1 MPGQVSFQKMEPSRR
16 VVTIGTFDG
25 VHRGHQQLIE
35 QTRVRAVELG
45 ARSTIVTFEPVP
57 ASVLRPDKFAGRI
70 CTAGRKLTLLEALGT
85 DEIAVIEFDRE
96 LAART
101 PEDFLAEL
109 AERTSLV
116 ELWVGEGFALG
127 RDRVGDVSRI
137 TEIGRR
143 LGFRTVAM
151 ARVID
156 GGEVISSS
164 SIRRSIEAG
173 DVEFAARSLGRPFTV
188 SGEVIH
194 GAHLGREIG
203 FPTANFFP
211 PEGLVQLG
219 DGIFASLALLAG
231 ESMARPAMTYVGT
244 RPTIN
249 SGVRQ
254 IETHVLDFSGDL
266 YGQTIEVAVLAKLRE
281 DRTFPNLDAMID
293 QLAVDKS
300 NARAYLQRHPS
311 ITGFHP
317 WKQSKEIESP
327 R

>member
-1 MPGQVSFQKMEPSRR
+1 MPGLVSFQAMEPVTR

-25 VHRGHQQLIE
+25 VHLGHVKLISS
-35 QTRVRAVELG
+35 TRDRAVELG

-70 CTAGRKLTLLEALGT
+70 CTAGRKLTLLEALDT
-85 DEIAVIEFDRE
+85 DEIVVIGFDRT
-96 LAART
+96 LAARS

-109 AERTSLV
+109 KQRTGLS

-127 RDRVGDVSRI
+127 RDRVGDVARI
-137 TEIGRR
+137 SEIGEM

-151 ARVID
+151 PRVVD

-164 SIRRSIEAG
+164 SIRRAIEAG
-173 DVEFAARSLGRPFTV
+173 NVGFAGESLGRPFTV

-219 DGIFASLALLAG
+219 DGIFVSLAVLAG
-231 ESMARPAMTYVGT
+231 ETITRPAMTYVGT

-254 IETHVLDFSGDL
+254 IETHLLDFEGDL
-266 YGQTIEVAVLAKLRE
+266 YGQTVEVAMLEKIR
-281 DRTFPNLDAMID
+281 DDQQFPNLDAMIE
-293 QLAVDKS
+293 QLAVDEERS
-300 NARAYLQRHPS
+300 RYVLAEAGN
-311 ITGFHP
+311 ITGFP
-317 WKQSKEIESP
+317 SAKAVS
-327 R
+327 

>member
-1 MPGQVSFQKMEPSRR
+1 MPGQVSYQAMESAPRI
-16 VVTIGTFDG
+16 VTIGTFDG
-25 VHRGHQQLIE
+25 VHRGHQQLIVR
-35 QTRVRAVELG
+35 TRDRACELA

-57 ASVLRPDKFAGRI
+57 ASVLRPDKFSGRI

-85 DEIAVIEFDRE
+85 DEIVVIEFDRA
-96 LAART
+96 LAGRS

-109 AERTSLV
+109 RDRTGLI

-127 RDRVGDVSRI
+127 RNRVGDVTRI
-137 TEIGRR
+137 SEIGNE

-151 ARVID
+151 PRVVD

-164 SIRRSIEAG
+164 SIRRAIETGNVA
-173 DVEFAARSLGRPFTV
+173 FASASLGRPFTV
-188 SGEVIH
+188 AGEVIH

-219 DGIFASLALLAG
+219 DGIFVSLATLAG
-231 ESMARPAMTYVGT
+231 ETTPRPAMTYVGT

-254 IETHVLDFSGDL
+254 IETHLLDFAGDL
-266 YGQTIEVAVLAKLRE
+266 YGQTIEVAMLKKLR
-281 DRTFPNLDAMID
+281 DDQQFPNLDDMIA
-293 QLAVDKS
+293 QLAVDEECTRS
-300 NARAYLQRHPS
+300 YLDDQGAQWS
-311 ITGFHP
+311 
-317 WKQSKEIESP
+317 
-327 R
+327 

>member
-1 MPGQVSFQKMEPSRR
+1 MPAQVSFQSMEPATR

-25 VHRGHQQLIE
+25 VHLGHVKLISN
-35 QTRVRAVELG
+35 TRSRAAELG
-45 ARSTIVTFEPVP
+45 GRSTIVTFEPVP
-57 ASVLRPDKFAGRI
+57 ASVLRPDRFAGRI

-85 DEIAVIEFDRE
+85 DEISVIEFDRA
-96 LAART
+96 LAARS
-101 PEDFLAEL
+101 PEDFLTEL
-109 AERTSLV
+109 KARTGLI

-127 RDRVGDVSRI
+127 RDRVGDVVRI
-137 TEIGRR
+137 SEIGAS

-151 ARVID
+151 PRVVD

-164 SIRRSIEAG
+164 SIRRAIEAG
-173 DVEFAARSLGRPFTV
+173 NVGFAAESLGRPFSV

-219 DGIFASLALLAG
+219 DGIFVSLVVLAG
-231 ESMARPAMTYVGT
+231 ETALRPAMTYVGT

-254 IETHVLDFSGDL
+254 IETHLLDFEGDL
-266 YGQTIEVAVLAKLRE
+266 YGQTIEVAMLEKIR
-281 DRTFPNLDAMID
+281 DDQQFPNLDAMIA
-293 QLAVDKS
+293 QLAVDEARSRSILAQAATGAGAPTS
-300 NARAYLQRHPS
+300 NAFP
-311 ITGFHP
+311 
-317 WKQSKEIESP
+317 
-327 R
+327 

>member
-1 MPGQVSFQKMEPSRR
+1 MPGQVSFQAMEPADR

-25 VHRGHQQLIE
+25 VHLGHARLICS
-35 QTRVRAVELG
+35 TRDRARELG

-70 CTAGRKLTLLEALGT
+70 CTAGRKLTLLEALDT
-85 DEIAVIEFDRE
+85 DEIVVIEFDRA

-101 PEDFLAEL
+101 PEDFLSEL
-109 AERTSLV
+109 QQRTGLI

-127 RDRVGDVSRI
+127 RDRIGDISRI
-137 TEIGRR
+137 SEIGED

-151 ARVID
+151 PRVVD
-156 GGEVISSS
+156 GGDVISSS
-164 SIRRSIEAG
+164 AIRRAIEAG
-173 DVEFAARSLGRPFTV
+173 NVSFAAESLGRPFTV

-211 PEGLVQLG
+211 PDGLVQLG
-219 DGIFASLALLAG
+219 DGIFVSLALLAG
-231 ESMARPAMTYVGT
+231 ETEARPAMTYVGT

-254 IETHVLDFSGDL
+254 IETHLLDFEGDL
-266 YGQTIEVAVLAKLRE
+266 YGQMIEVAMLEKIR
-281 DRTFPNLDAMID
+281 DDQQFPNLDAMIE
-293 QLAVDKS
+293 QLARDEVQ
-300 NARAYLQRHPS
+300 ARAILQKAADIPEFPPS
-311 ITGFHP
+311 IA
-317 WKQSKEIESP
+317 
-327 R
+327 RV

>member
-1 MPGQVSFQKMEPSRR
+1 MPGLVSFQAMEPVTR

-25 VHRGHQQLIE
+25 VHIGHAKLISS
-35 QTRVRAVELG
+35 TRDRATELG

-70 CTAGRKLTLLEALGT
+70 CTAGRKLTLLEAFHT
-85 DEIAVIEFDRE
+85 DEIVVLEFNRS
-96 LAART
+96 LAARS

-109 AERTSLV
+109 KERTELT

-127 RDRVGDVSRI
+127 RDRVGDVTRI
-137 TEIGRR
+137 SEIGNS
-143 LGFRTVAM
+143 LDFRTVAM
-151 ARVID
+151 PRVVD
-156 GGEVISSS
+156 GSEVISSS
-164 SIRRSIEAG
+164 SIRRAIESGNVA
-173 DVEFAARSLGRPFTV
+173 FAAESLGRPFSV

-219 DGIFASLALLAG
+219 DGIFVSLVILAG
-231 ESMARPAMTYVGT
+231 DAKARPAMTYVGT

-254 IETHVLDFSGDL
+254 IETHLLDFEGDL
-266 YGQTIEVAVLAKLRE
+266 YGQTIEVDMLEKLR
-281 DRTFPNLDAMID
+281 DDQRFPNLDAMID
-293 QLAVDKS
+293 QLAVDE
-300 NARAYLQRHPS
+300 ARSRALLAGAPNLLTFTS
-311 ITGFHP
+311 
-317 WKQSKEIESP
+317 SKVNI
-327 R
+327 

>member
-1 MPGQVSFQKMEPSRR
+1 MPGLVSFQEMEPTKR

-25 VHRGHQQLIE
+25 VHLGHAKLISS
-35 QTRVRAVELG
+35 TRDRAKELG

-57 ASVLRPDKFAGRI
+57 ASVLRPDKFAGRV
-70 CTAGRKLTLLEALGT
+70 CTAGRKLTLLEALDT
-85 DEIAVIEFDRE
+85 DEIVVIEFDRS

-101 PEDFLAEL
+101 PEDFLTEL
-109 AERTSLV
+109 RDRTGMV

-127 RDRVGDVSRI
+127 RDRVGDIARI
-137 TEIGRR
+137 TEIGES

-151 ARVID
+151 PRVVVGDEI
-156 GGEVISSS
+156 ISSS
-164 SIRRSIEAG
+164 SIRRAIEAG
-173 DVEFAARSLGRPFTV
+173 DVAFAAKSLGRPFSV

-219 DGIFASLALLAG
+219 DGIFVSLVLLAG
-231 ESMARPAMTYVGT
+231 ETETRPAMTYVGT

-254 IETHVLDFSGDL
+254 IETHLLDFEGDL
-266 YGQTIEVAVLAKLRE
+266 YGQTIEVAMLEKIR
-281 DRTFPNLDAMID
+281 DDQQFPNLDAMIE
-293 QLAVDKS
+293 QLARDEVRT
-300 NARAYLQRHPS
+300 RAILQDVGNVPGIPTSRERS
-311 ITGFHP
+311 
-317 WKQSKEIESP
+317 
-327 R
+327 

>member
-1 MPGQVSFQKMEPSRR
+1 MPGQVSFQEMEPATRI
-16 VVTIGTFDG
+16 VTIGTFDG
-25 VHRGHQQLIE
+25 VHRGHAKLIAS
-35 QTRVRAVELG
+35 TRDRARELG
-45 ARSTIVTFEPVP
+45 AQSTIVTFEPVP

-70 CTAGRKLTLLEALGT
+70 CTAGRKLTLLEALEC
-85 DEIAVIEFDRE
+85 DEIVVIEFDRT

-109 AERTSLV
+109 KTRTGLI

-127 RDRVGDVSRI
+127 RNRVGDVKRI
-137 TEIGRR
+137 TEIGNE

-151 ARVID
+151 PRVVD
-156 GGEVISSS
+156 GGEIISSS
-164 SIRRSIEAG
+164 SIRKAVESG
-173 DVEFAARSLGRPFTV
+173 DVEFAAESLGRPFSV

-219 DGIFASLALLAG
+219 DGIFVSLALLAG
-231 ESMARPAMTYVGT
+231 ETTPRPAMTYVGT

-254 IETHVLDFSGDL
+254 VETHLLDFEGDL
-266 YGQTIEVAVLAKLRE
+266 YGQSIEVAMLAKLRE
-281 DRTFPNLDAMID
+281 DQQFPNLDAMID
-293 QLAVDKS
+293 QLAVDES
-300 NARAYLQRHPS
+300 RARAFLETYDTASIFLSQRS
-311 ITGFHP
+311 AI
-317 WKQSKEIESP
+317 
-327 R
+327 